1 MDGRYG
7 GLDGGGCGGANHC
20 MAEFVDQGS
29 VESRR
34 YYLSRRTVLEM
45 LRDRGYDVADSEVT
59 RSLAEFRV
67 EFGDKPDLE
76 RLRISASLRSNQH
89 KKILV
94 VFLGSDEIRTAAIR
108 GLLSHIPNKESL
120 HGLMLIV
127 QSKMNH
133 FARKELDK
141 LQCKVEIFQITE
153 LLLNITKHV
162 IQPTHEIL
170 TAELK
175 QQLLNKYKTEDKQLP
190 RMLETDAIARYY
202 GLEKGQVVKITYG
215 GGLVDSL
222 VSYRCVK

>member
-1 MDGRYG
+1 MAMEGRYG
-7 GLDGGGCGGANHC
+7 GGCGSVSKC

-29 VESRR
+29 AESLR
-34 YYLSRRTVLEM
+34 YYLSRKTILEM
-45 LRDRGYDVADSEVT
+45 LRDRGYDVADLEVT

-67 EFGDKPDLE
+67 EFGDKPELK
-76 RLRISASLRSNQH
+76 RLRISASLRSNQRRQ
-89 KKILV
+89 ILV
-94 VFLGSDEIRTAAIR
+94 VFMGSDEIRTAAIR
-108 GLLSHIPNKESL
+108 GLLCQIPNKESL
-120 HGLMLIV
+120 HGLILIL

-141 LQCKVEIFQITE
+141 LQCKVETFQITE

-162 IQPTHEIL
+162 IQPTYEIL
-170 TAELK
+170 TAELT

-202 GLEKGQVVKITYG
+202 GLEKGQVVKITCS

-222 VSYRCVK
+222 VTYRCVK